1 MREDRLKILKM
12 LEEGKVDADEAA
24 RLLEALNGSEKPSG
38 KAKWLRVRVYDKDES
53 KPKVKVNLP
62 LSLIKVLSRFGKLKM
77 GMPAKVQER
86 LKEKGIDFDGE
97 DLKDVERLIEE
108 ASEEGRLTIADVVD
122 DEDGEKVE
130 IYIE

>member
-12 LEEGKVDADEAA
+12 LEEGKIDSDEAA
-24 RLLEALNGSEKPSG
+24 RLLEALNGSEKPEG
-38 KAKWLRVRVYDKDES
+38 KAKWLRVRVYDKDEE

-62 LSLIKVLSRFGKLKM
+62 LSLIRLFSRLGKLKM
-77 GMPAKVQER
+77 GVPEKVQEKLR
-86 LKEKGIDFDGE
+86 EKGIDFDE
-97 DLKDVERLIEE
+97 ADLGDIEGLIEE
-108 ASEEGRLTIADVVD
+108 ASQRGRVTIADVVD